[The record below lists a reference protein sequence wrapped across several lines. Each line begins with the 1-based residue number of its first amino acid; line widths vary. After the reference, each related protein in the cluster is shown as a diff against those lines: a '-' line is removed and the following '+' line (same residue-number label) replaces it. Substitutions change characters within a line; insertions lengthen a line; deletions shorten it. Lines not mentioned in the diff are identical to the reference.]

1 MNITTILIYLEMN
14 MKAKYTFENKSGG
27 LCNIISIT
35 TWHVHVGYNHPSSS
49 TLIPCTFFF
58 ATM

>member
-27 LCNIISIT
+27 FGNIISIT
-35 TWHVHVGYNHPSSS
+35 T
-49 TLIPCTFFF
+49 
-58 ATM
+58 